1 MTTLPGFS
9 IGSSGQPQTLVA
21 VVPGPKPNPF
31 VYDNIIATTP
41 FPNQIYAKNLIVG
54 GGFYIDLAD
63 ENDTIGVKPA
73 QGAFFPPTG
82 DETGP
87 NTLEMYGGEIY
98 MDAGND
104 LIRIQDLGKRGED
117 NYAALYMGAKGP
129 FWKYDGGP
137 YSASDDPDIALS
149 GAEALAYASKYGRR
163 PIDPIIGYEP
173 ESSFSFPALG
183 GNGIFMGVGDDTIEI
198 EGKVDGLYMDGDRT
212 GNGNLIQFGAGED
225 LLSIK
230 ASRGGLIQDGSS
242 NWIFMGADNDTIG
255 VSMSFGS
262 YYKSD
267 KSGEV
272 VNEVR
277 SGSSSGGY
285 DPVVGIFIS
294 GGDNGISMQEGEDLI
309 EVSGKADFG
318 IQIFAGEIFT
328 GQDNDKISVDND
340 GGYGIYMDS
349 AAFIGLG
356 AGADTVTVNS
366 KYTALYLDDGSI
378 FKMGADNDLVAL
390 TTNTPQ
396 DTSSATVDDGSQLLL
411 GTGDDTFTINNGS
424 DGDYGLE
431 LTDGSKLD
439 TGEGNDSVSI
449 TLATGEYGLYVSSGS
464 AVYMGAGDDTLR
476 VKSHEYGI
484 YQSEGGLIDLG
495 DGNNLLDVFN
505 DNNNPDD
512 AIYFYESS
520 LTAGT
525 GNDTVKVESGGDG
538 IELEAS
544 NVKMG
549 AGNNLVEIK
558 ANETGF
564 ELYNSNFNFGD
575 GDNGPGDDTLKIWS
589 ISQNGLEAEASSLS
603 FGDGTNLIEISAAQ
617 GGIQFEDGANIVTGD
632 LADTVFVRSSDNGYA
647 GIELEYGSSINLY
660 NGNNLIDVVS
670 NGDTAISLD
679 SYSVITT
686 GSENDTIKAVGNETS
701 DSTRRN
707 SGQDIGIYIDDYSGI
722 YTGEGDDYIL
732 ADAGAGLVITDN
744 SGLDTGF
751 GFDTILA
758 NGNGSEGIYLEY
770 ASINTGNNADYIKAT
785 SVKDYALKTEGYA
798 SINTSRGADVIDL
811 TEGGW
816 YTEGG
821 GSINFGAGHDTLLLS
836 EWDVKGNFF
845 GVPGFDAAT
854 GAEAANGTSDYE
866 MGGEYGPGAAFVNF
880 GKGDKDMLRLGEG
893 IYNIFHLPNIFN
905 GLYGILDQEGDILA
919 VTNLELLGGVGN
931 GGQTTGSVLDFP
943 IATTSFTFY
952 VDSDGNAVQGVPV

>member
-1 MTTLPGFS
+1 
-9 IGSSGQPQTLVA
+9 
-21 VVPGPKPNPF
+21 
-31 VYDNIIATTP
+31 
-41 FPNQIYAKNLIVG
+41 
-54 GGFYIDLAD
+54 
-63 ENDTIGVKPA
+63 
-73 QGAFFPPTG
+73 
-82 DETGP
+82 
-87 NTLEMYGGEIY
+87 
-98 MDAGND
+98 
-104 LIRIQDLGKRGED
+104 
-117 NYAALYMGAKGP
+117 
-129 FWKYDGGP
+129 
-137 YSASDDPDIALS
+137 
-149 GAEALAYASKYGRR
+149 
-163 PIDPIIGYEP
+163 
-173 ESSFSFPALG
+173 
-183 GNGIFMGVGDDTIEI
+183 
-198 EGKVDGLYMDGDRT
+198 
-212 GNGNLIQFGAGED
+212 
-225 LLSIK
+225 
-230 ASRGGLIQDGSS
+230 
-242 NWIFMGADNDTIG
+242 
-255 VSMSFGS
+255 
-262 YYKSD
+262 
-267 KSGEV
+267 
-272 VNEVR
+272 
-277 SGSSSGGY
+277 
-285 DPVVGIFIS
+285 
-294 GGDNGISMQEGEDLI
+294 
-309 EVSGKADFG
+309 
-318 IQIFAGEIFT
+318 
-328 GQDNDKISVDND
+328 
-340 GGYGIYMDS
+340 MDS

-845 GVPGFDAAT
+845 GVPGFDAAP